1 MAKKSSKMNE
11 KDLQK
16 YKEKLLNLKDQV
28 SDEIKHLSE
37 DTLMKSQKELSGD
50 MSGYGLHMADVASDN
65 FERDFS
71 LERVSDGRNV
81 IIEINE
87 ALRRVDEGTFGIC
100 GMCKGPISK
109 QRLEALP
116 HSRFCK
122 RCKEKHESQT

>member
-1 MAKKSSKMNE
+1 MSE

-16 YKEKLLNLKDQV
+16 YKEKLLNLKEQV

-87 ALRRVDEGTFGIC
+87 ALRRVDEGTFGKC
-100 GMCKGPISK
+100 SMCKGPINK

-122 RCKEKHESQT
+122 RCKEKHEAQT